1 MGIIF
6 IAGKRMSGAGQAG
19 NAASELSAL
28 LPDKQGSVIK
38 NALEPH
44 EYQQTSDMVKY
55 KGGTFK
61 GAEKANNP
69 SIDGWL
75 DGVPVQLKEIQG

>member
-6 IAGKRMSGAGQAG
+6 IAGNRTSGAGQAG
-19 NAASELSAL
+19 NADSELSAL

-38 NALEPH
+38 SALEPH
-44 EYQQTSDMVKY
+44 KYQQASDMVKY

-61 GAEKANNP
+61 GAEKANN
-69 SIDGWL
+69 SGIDG
-75 DGVPVQLKEIQG
+75 

>member
-6 IAGKRMSGAGQAG
+6 IAGKRSSGAGQAG
-19 NAASELSAL
+19 NADSELSVL

-38 NALEPH
+38 SALELH
-44 EYQQTSDMVKY
+44 KYQQALDMVKY

-69 SIDGWL
+69 GIDGWL
-75 DGVPVQLKEIQG
+75 DGVPVQ

>member
-6 IAGKRMSGAGQAG
+6 IAGKRTSGAGQAG
-19 NAASELSAL
+19 NADSELST
-28 LPDKQGSVIK
+28 LPPGKQGSVIK
-38 NALEPH
+38 SALEPH
-44 EYQQTSDMVKY
+44 EYKQALDIVKY

-69 SIDGWL
+69 DIDG
-75 DGVPVQLKEIQG
+75 

>member
-6 IAGKRMSGAGQAG
+6 IAGKRLSGAGQAG
-19 NAASELSAL
+19 NADSELSAL
-28 LPDKQGSVIK
+28 PPGRQGSVIK
-38 NALEPH
+38 SALEPH
-44 EYQQTSDMVKY
+44 EYQQALNIVKY

-69 SIDGWL
+69 GIDGWL
-75 DGVPVQLKEIQG
+75 DGVPL